1 MSKSIRFETAK
12 RVRRLG
18 LGAVAAPLLAGTM
31 LAGAMVAQP
40 AIAGDRSV
48 AKASEALAENE
59 TGKAVRYAEE
69 AVQADPRDASRRTL
83 LGKAYLRDG
92 RLASARQALAEA
104 VSLGDGSPRTALM
117 LALAEIGSGSA
128 RTAVGT
134 LAQHGNAIPAADR
147 GLAFALAGETA
158 RGVEII
164 ASDIRAG
171 NDNPKSRQNLAYA
184 FALDG
189 RWREARMMAAQ
200 DVPADVIDKRMTEWA
215 MTARPDQVGVR
226 VARLVGAEYK
236 DDAGMPAQLALAN
249 FPAAKPAP
257 APVMAE
263 SKPAPAPAPVKAAP
277 APAPVKAAPV
287 KVAEAKV
294 EPKPAVKP
302 AAAPAPKKAEPVVV
316 ARLAEPAKEAAPT
329 KEAAKTSSVQT
340 ASVPASKPAMM
351 QMAVIQPTPKKA
363 DPVEAKPVKVAAV
376 TPAKAAPKASA
387 KPAAPKLPTPSASG
401 THIAQLGSYTSEANA
416 RAGWKVFQ
424 SRYSNL
430 KGQQPVITK
439 ASVDGT
445 DYFRV
450 AAGGFDA
457 KSAAAMCKAVKSS
470 GHGCLPIAKA
480 NAKADKVRVAKA
492 N

>member
-31 LAGAMVAQP
+31 LAGAMIAQP
-40 AIAGDRSV
+40 AIASDRSV
-48 AKASEALAENE
+48 ARASEALAEND
-59 TGKAVRYAEE
+59 TAKAVRYAEE
-69 AVQADPRDASRRTL
+69 AVQAEPRDASRRTL

-92 RLASARQALAEA
+92 RLASARQALMEA
-104 VSLGDGSPRTALM
+104 VSLGDSSPRTALM

-128 RTAVGT
+128 RSAVGT
-134 LAQHGNAIPAADR
+134 LALHGNAIPASDR

-171 NDNPKSRQNLAYA
+171 NENPKNRQNLAYA

-226 VARLVGAEYK
+226 VARLVGAEFK

-249 FPAAKPAP
+249 FPAAPKPVP

-263 SKPAPAPAPVKAAP
+263 AKPAPAPAPVKAAP

-294 EPKPAVKP
+294 EPKPAAV
-302 AAAPAPKKAEPVVV
+302 PAPKKAEPVIV
-316 ARLAEPAKEAAPT
+316 ARMDEPAKEV
-329 KEAAKTSSVQT
+329 AKASGVKT
-340 ASVPASKPAMM
+340 ASVPASQPAMM

-363 DPVEAKPVKVAAV
+363 APVEAKPVKVAAV
-376 TPAKAAPKASA
+376 APAKAAPKASA
-387 KPAAPKLPTPSASG
+387 KPAAPRLPTPSASG
-401 THIAQLGSYTSEANA
+401 THVAQLGSYTSEANA

-457 KSAAAMCKAVKSS
+457 KSAAQMCNAVKSS

-480 NAKADKVRVAKA
+480 NAKSDKVRVAKA
-492 N
+492 D

>member
-31 LAGAMVAQP
+31 LAGAMIAQP
-40 AIAGDRSV
+40 AIASDRSV
-48 AKASEALAENE
+48 TKASEALAENE

-104 VSLGDGSPRTALM
+104 VSLGDNSPRTALM

-128 RTAVGT
+128 RSAVAT
-134 LAQHGNAIPAADR
+134 LAQHGNAIPASDR

-171 NDNPKSRQNLAYA
+171 NDNPKNRQNLAYA

-200 DVPADVIDKRMTEWA
+200 DVPADVIDNRMTEWA

-249 FPAAKPAP
+249 FPAVKAAP

-263 SKPAPAPAPVKAAP
+263 SKPAPVKAAP
-277 APAPVKAAPV
+277 VPAPVKAAPV
-287 KVAEAKV
+287 KVAEAQPV
-294 EPKPAVKP
+294 AKP
-302 AAAPAPKKAEPVVV
+302 AATPAPKKAEPVVV
-316 ARLAEPAKEAAPT
+316 ARMEQPAKEAAPT

-340 ASVPASKPAMM
+340 ASVPASQPAMM
-351 QMAVIQPTPKKA
+351 QMAVVQPTTKKA

-387 KPAAPKLPTPSASG
+387 KAAAPALPTPSASG
-401 THIAQLGSYTSEANA
+401 THVAQLGSYTSEANA

-424 SRYSNL
+424 SRYANL

-457 KSAAAMCKAVKSS
+457 KSAAAMCNAVKSS

-480 NAKADKVRVAKA
+480 NAKQSADKVRVAKA
-492 N
+492 D

>member
-31 LAGAMVAQP
+31 LAGAMIAQP

-48 AKASEALAENE
+48 TKASEALAENE

-104 VSLGDGSPRTALM
+104 VLLGDNSPRTALM

-128 RTAVGT
+128 RSAVAT
-134 LAQHGNAIPAADR
+134 LAQHGNAIPASDR

-171 NDNPKSRQNLAYA
+171 NDNPKNRQNLAYA

-249 FPAAKPAP
+249 FPAVKAAP

-263 SKPAPAPAPVKAAP
+263 SKPAPVKAAP

-287 KVAEAKV
+287 KVAEAQ
-294 EPKPAVKP
+294 
-302 AAAPAPKKAEPVVV
+302 PVVV
-316 ARLAEPAKEAAPT
+316 ARMEQPAKEAAPT

-340 ASVPASKPAMM
+340 ASVPASQPAMM
-351 QMAVIQPTPKKA
+351 QMAVVQPTTKKA

-376 TPAKAAPKASA
+376 IPAKAAPKASA
-387 KPAAPKLPTPSASG
+387 KAAAPALPTPSASG
-401 THIAQLGSYTSEANA
+401 THVAQLGSYTSEANA

-424 SRYSNL
+424 SRYANL

-457 KSAAAMCKAVKSS
+457 KSAAAMCNAVKSS

-480 NAKADKVRVAKA
+480 NAKQSADKVRVAKA
-492 N
+492 D